1 MCCDRALQP
10 LNCVATLDTH
20 GKGLVNNTIHL
31 WIAQAKQEGRVKV
44 LANTQQITD
53 LDLPSAPAVEA
64 SLAHAPTEV
73 GQKSNF
79 TKFTE
84 TH

>member
-1 MCCDRALQP
+1 
-10 LNCVATLDTH
+10 
-20 GKGLVNNTIHL
+20 
-31 WIAQAKQEGRVKV
+31 VKV

-53 LDLPSAPAVEA
+53 LDLPSALAVEA

-84 TH
+84 TYKIHI